1 MLKVMFV
8 KLPSCCGD
16 DRIIDAVIDLDAVER
31 ARALQ
36 GEGMGLRGVAGKL
49 GCSVNTLRGALSA

>member
-1 MLKVMFV
+1 M